1 MEVSF
6 QNEAAVTSTM
16 ISIEELEEDLERAR
30 SAAADGPV
38 FITENGVPAFVLLT
52 DEAYRKIDGNGES
65 IADLLANPEAA
76 EIDFDPPRMC
86 DPTIRPADL
95 S

>member
-1 MEVSF
+1 MG
-6 QNEAAVTSTM
+6 AAVTSTT
-16 ISIEELEEDLERAR
+16 ITSEEFEEDLERAR
-30 SAAADGPV
+30 NAAADGPV
-38 FITENGVPAFVLLT
+38 FITDNGVPEFVLLT
-52 DEAYRKIDGNGES
+52 EEAYWKISSYGES

-86 DPTIRPADL
+86 NELIRPVDL